1 LSPNFC
7 PEPEGNEGKVK
18 AVVLAGGEGLRLR
31 PLTYYFQKCMVPIG
45 SKQKPL
51 LEYVIRLL
59 KYHNITE
66 VCILAGYKADQIENY
81 FDDGSRFGVKI
92 TYVLDA
98 PNMKGTACAL
108 LNAYLAGALSEND
121 LLLIY
126 YGDILTNL
134 NIKEVLNYHKEK
146 KATATVVL
154 SMNYPIQVGTAELSN
169 DFRIVKFIE
178 KPDLKVPVSIG
189 VLVLSGKILTYLRQM
204 WNGSHCDLDLMRDLI
219 PFLIS
224 KNENVFGFITSSF
237 WYDVGTTE
245 KYEKL
250 SNYTIEKELSFLF
263 YR

>member
-1 LSPNFC
+1 MSSNFC
-7 PEPEGNEGKVK
+7 PEAGASKGKVK

-108 LNAYLAGALSEND
+108 LNAHLAGTLSEND
-121 LLLIY
+121 VLLVY

-134 NIKEVLNYHKEK
+134 NIKEVLNYHIEK
-146 KATATVVL
+146 SATATVVL

-189 VLVLSGKILTYLRQM
+189 ILVLSGKVFAYLRQM
-204 WNGSHCDLDLMRDLI
+204 WNGGCCDLDIMRDLI

-224 KNENVFGFITSSF
+224 KNESVFGFVTSSF

-263 YR
+263 HH

>member
-1 LSPNFC
+1 MSLNSFNNQ
-7 PEPEGNEGKVK
+7 EKSEEKVK

-31 PLTYYFQKCMVPIG
+31 PLTYYFQKCMIPIG

-59 KYHNITE
+59 RYHSITE

-81 FDDGSRFGVKI
+81 FDDGRRFGVKI
-92 TYVLDA
+92 SYVLDA
-98 PNMKGTACAL
+98 FNMKGTACAL
-108 LNAYLAGALSEND
+108 LNAYLAGVLNENN

-134 NIKEVLNYHKEK
+134 NIKDVLNYHKEK
-146 KATATVVL
+146 GATATVVL
-154 SMNYPIQVGTAELSN
+154 SMNYPIQVGIAELSN
-169 DFRIVKFIE
+169 DFRIVKFVE

-189 VLVLSGKILTYLRQM
+189 VLVLSGRVFAYLKQM
-204 WNGSHCDLDLMRDLI
+204 WNGGYCDLDIMRDLI

-224 KNENVFGFITSSF
+224 RNESVFGYVTSSF

-250 SNYTIEKELSFLF
+250 PNYTIEKELSFLF
-263 YR
+263 